1 MLRQVPAIMLM
12 AVSRFAAFRS
22 GILVLAI
29 SSSCFFVMDATFV
42 LLGTPEPLSIP
53 TAFLIRTAA
62 GGVLVMKLQ
71 EQIAWENQQKKL
83 GKVIEV
89 LVEDKDGLT
98 NRYRGRSAWDA
109 PDEVDGMV
117 IFRSDRAIEPGT
129 FVQVRITE
137 VLVHDVIG
145 VEV

>member
-62 GGVLVMKLQ
+62 GGVLLMKLK
-71 EQIAWENQQKKL
+71 E
-83 GKVIEV
+83 
-89 LVEDKDGLT
+89 
-98 NRYRGRSAWDA
+98 RSA
-109 PDEVDGMV
+109 
-117 IFRSDRAIEPGT
+117 
-129 FVQVRITE
+129 
-137 VLVHDVIG
+137 
-145 VEV
+145 